1 VSFTATGKKNRK
13 VKLELK
19 EAATLQ
25 QASSQMGMGHG
36 RPVPSLSSHN
46 FRPAAWPKLLK
57 RLNLYSSFYSPD

>member
-36 RPVPSLSSHN
+36 RPVPSLSSQLPSGCMAKT
-46 FRPAAWPKLLK
+46 FKTFK
-57 RLNLYSSFYSPD
+57 SV